1 MPHDLLEW
9 KTEAAP
15 GSATNTHRG
24 PDPQHWLR
32 SVRAVSQP
40 TNERWRPVV
49 GYEGL
54 YEVSDHGRVRGTDRV
69 VMRGNGA
76 PQTIRGRIL
85 AGKPVRG
92 SHLQVALRRPGHP
105 SDYRY
110 VHALVMIAFVGP
122 YPDGMNVCHNDGNP
136 KNNHL
141 SNLRYGT
148 HTDNMRDT
156 LKHGTHAETNKTH
169 CPRNHPLVV
178 PNLVPSKLKNRGY
191 RDCLACSRARSK
203 VRHNPELKS
212 MFQKVADDYY
222 SSIAGPRG
230 G

>member
-15 GSATNTHRG
+15 GSATNTHRR

-40 TNERWRPVV
+40 SNERWLPVV

-54 YEVSDHGRVRGTDRV
+54 YEVSDHGRVRGMDRV
-69 VMRGNGA
+69 VIRGNGA
-76 PQTIRGRIL
+76 PQTIRGRVL

-105 SDYRY
+105 SDYKY

-148 HTDNMRDT
+148 HTDNMRDM

-169 CPRNHPLVV
+169 CPRNHPLAV
-178 PNLVPSKLKNRGY
+178 PNLVPSKLKKRGY
-191 RDCLACSRARSK
+191 RDCLACSRARAK

>member
-1 MPHDLLEW
+1 MADY
-9 KTEAAP
+9 
-15 GSATNTHRG
+15 
-24 PDPQHWLR
+24 
-32 SVRAVSQP
+32 QP
-40 TNERWRPVV
+40 TVERWLPVV

-54 YEVSDHGRVRGTDRV
+54 YEVSDHGRVRGMDRV

-76 PQTIRGRIL
+76 PQTIRGRVL
-85 AGKPVRG
+85 VGKPVRG
-92 SHLQVALRRPGHP
+92 AHLQVALRRPGRP
-105 SDYRY
+105 SDYKY

-148 HTDNMRDT
+148 HAENMRDT

-178 PNLVPSKLKNRGY
+178 PNLVPSKWRKHGY
-191 RDCLACSRARSK
+191 RECMACSKARSK
-203 VRHNPELKS
+203 VRYNPELKS
-212 MFQKVADDYY
+212 MFQRIADDYY
-222 SSIAGPRG
+222 SSIAVPKG